1 MKQRRR
7 LAGTSLIEILTV
19 IVVFLVGILAVIQIF
34 PNGFRIVR
42 DTKNSTTASAL
53 AAAES
58 ARVSSRA
65 SSLPDMIAPVV
76 LGGPT
81 GYTALNVQH
90 DPDDLSVPAN
100 GIDSSGNVVIG
111 GVSSTVNWGRGSGA
125 NIVSRVIG
133 EGGPVPAPRQVG
145 TQFGGL
151 IQLTFAPMVY
161 DVDPSTKL
169 GKAGQVVVY
178 GNDLQAKQGDQSNS
192 NDLVPV
198 PNDPAASES
207 AFYFVPGNLAQNSPA
222 FANEDQ
228 VMIGAPTD
236 ASTGN
241 PFPSKYRIRY
251 TYVMAQGATNRTFD
265 GIFVV
270 DSSNAAYALP
280 ANCNFTIVSLKQLV
294 ASAGLYGGGGGTA
307 ANYRGVVPGSVQVER
322 VFDEILPTDGWN
334 STNPYQYKVLSM
346 GLGAILVNQ
355 YGSSVRVQDN
365 AGNSTPLMAKV
376 DYSVY
381 DWRIIRDELRVPASS
396 GGSVKLS
403 VNSIKSIGGRN
414 ADSTA
419 YLGIG
424 GGTAGDS
431 SLATP
436 DSRGVV
442 GSQDVVV
449 QDVETGG
456 VILGNDPANNKSAWY
471 VDKSRGVVVFRTV
484 DATKPG
490 VQAYVAYPTGTR
502 TITSGSLDP
511 STLWSSAGPTVDVSS
526 RPVRVLYRANGEFA
540 AQVLKAASLYQV
552 SYPADAASL
561 GAGQCYVGG
570 SSSWGSGNRLYFPL
584 ADYGQKV
591 VVGDAVTTTGD
602 IHDQDLLING
612 KETFG
617 ADTVSYATLPNSGV
631 FDYSKTGYAVRW
643 VRGSSL
649 KVRVL
654 WNPDTFSLTGDP
666 AQNYDNFTKWSQS
679 WRKLSTETVEIG
691 GQLK

>member
-1 MKQRRR
+1 MNKRRR
-7 LAGTSLIEILTV
+7 TAGTSLIEVLTV

-58 ARVSSRA
+58 ARVASRA
-65 SSLPDMIAPVV
+65 TGLPEMIAPVA
-76 LGGPT
+76 LGGPS

-90 DPDDLSVPAN
+90 DPEDLAIPTE
-100 GIDSSGNVVIG
+100 GGTGRIDSAGYVMLG
-111 GVSSTVNWGRGSGA
+111 GASTTVSWGRGSGA

-133 EGGPVPAPRQVG
+133 EGGPIPAPRQVG

-161 DVDPSTKL
+161 DVDATTQL

-192 NDLVPV
+192 NDLVPL
-198 PNDPAASES
+198 PTDPAASES
-207 AFYFVPGNLAQNSPA
+207 VFYFVPGNLAQNSLA

-228 VMIGAPTD
+228 LMIGAPVD

-241 PFPSKYRIRY
+241 PYASKYRIRY
-251 TYVMAQGATNRTFD
+251 TYTMVQSGNARTFD

-270 DSSNAAYALP
+270 DSTNPAYALP
-280 ANCNFTIVSLKQLV
+280 TGSNFSIVSLKQLV
-294 ASAGLYGGGGGTA
+294 ASAGLYGGGGGSA
-307 ANYRGVVPGSVQVER
+307 ANYRGVVPGSIQVER
-322 VFDEILPTDGWN
+322 VFEEILPSDGWN

-355 YGSSVRVQDN
+355 YGSGVRVQDD
-365 AGNSTPLMAKV
+365 AGNAKPLVAKV

-381 DWRIIRDELRVPASS
+381 DWRIIRDELRVPSTS

-403 VNSIKSIGGRN
+403 INSIKSIGARN
-414 ADSTA
+414 ADNTP
-419 YLGIG
+419 YKGIG
-424 GGTAGDS
+424 GSFTNDF
-431 SLATP
+431 SLSTP
-436 DSRGVV
+436 DSRGTV
-442 GSQDVVV
+442 GNQDVVV
-449 QDVETGG
+449 QDMETGG
-456 VILGNDPANNKSAWY
+456 VILGNDPGDSKGAWY

-490 VQAYVAYPTGTR
+490 LQAYVAYPTGTR

-511 STLWSSAGPTVDVSS
+511 STLWSSAGPTVDISN

-540 AQVLKAASLYQV
+540 AQVLKAANSYQV
-552 SYPADAASL
+552 SYPADPASL

-570 SSSWGSGNRLYFPL
+570 SAGWGSGNRLYFPL

-591 VVGDAVTTTGD
+591 VVGDAMTTAGD
-602 IHDQDLLING
+602 VHDQDLLING
-612 KETFG
+612 REG
-617 ADTVSYATLPNSGV
+617 TVAYATLPNSGV

-654 WNPDTFSLTGDP
+654 WNPDFFALTSDP
-666 AQNYDNFTKWSQS
+666 AQNYENFTRWSQA